1 MRIAFRHVDAF
12 TSAPFGGN
20 PAAVCE
26 LDRWLDDDR
35 LQAIAREF
43 NLPATAFL
51 VAGDEGVALRWF
63 SPSAE
68 LELCGHATLA
78 SASVLLGR
86 HPQRTRINF
95 ETQAGLLT
103 SERDGA
109 RIAIDLPALPPQEEH
124 MPVVVSAAI
133 GATPNELWEAPGG
146 RGMAVL
152 DDASRVRGLRPDIV
166 AIGALPFSALIVTAA
181 GDPGDCD
188 FVSRYFAPKHGMN
201 EDFVTGSAHCVLAP
215 YWTRVLGER
224 ELFARQLSARGG
236 ELWVLASGGR
246 VRIAGECV
254 ELASGTLLSS
264 ISSS

>member
-1 MRIAFRHVDAF
+1 
-12 TSAPFGGN
+12 
-20 PAAVCE
+20 
-26 LDRWLDDDR
+26 
-35 LQAIAREF
+35 
-43 NLPATAFL
+43 
-51 VAGDEGVALRWF
+51 
-63 SPSAE
+63 
-68 LELCGHATLA
+68 
-78 SASVLLGR
+78 
-86 HPQRTRINF
+86 
-95 ETQAGLLT
+95 
-103 SERDGA
+103 
-109 RIAIDLPALPPQEEH
+109 
-124 MPVVVSAAI
+124 
-133 GATPNELWEAPGG
+133 
-146 RGMAVL
+146 
-152 DDASRVRGLRPDIV
+152 V